1 MPGTKHLIQCHCVL
15 PQYRKMDDPIFHKF
29 TVFSKIDPDGDIVPK
44 LVSCN
49 NCGVTHKIVDIC
61 KSELNHGIEDSIAIS
76 SIEDIKSSLP
86 EDLSSILESHK
97 CDISTWEQVED
108 IFDNEEWGSRV
119 VISRVSTSDSTQLK
133 CLIIKNQQTYKIETH
148 LRQDTIG

>member
-15 PQYRKMDDPIFHKF
+15 PQYRKMDDPVFHKF
-29 TVFSKIDPDGDIVPK
+29 TGFSKIGADGDIVPK
-44 LVSCN
+44 LASCN

-61 KSELNHGIEDSIAIS
+61 KSELNHGIDDSIAIS
-76 SIEDIKSSLP
+76 SVKDIKSSLP
-86 EDLSSILESHK
+86 EDLSSILETHK
-97 CDISTWEQVED
+97 CDISTWEQIED

-119 VISRVSTSDSTQLK
+119 VISRVSTEDSTQLK
-133 CLIIKNQQTYKIETH
+133 CLVIKNQQTYKIETH

>member
-1 MPGTKHLIQCHCVL
+1 
-15 PQYRKMDDPIFHKF
+15 MDDPIFHKF
-29 TVFSKIDPDGDIVPK
+29 TVFSKIDSDGDIVPK

-61 KSELNHGIEDSIAIS
+61 KSELNHGIEDSIAVS
-76 SIEDIKSSLP
+76 SIEDIKSNLP
-86 EDLSSILESHK
+86 KDLSSILDSHK

-148 LRQDTIG
+148 LRQDSIG